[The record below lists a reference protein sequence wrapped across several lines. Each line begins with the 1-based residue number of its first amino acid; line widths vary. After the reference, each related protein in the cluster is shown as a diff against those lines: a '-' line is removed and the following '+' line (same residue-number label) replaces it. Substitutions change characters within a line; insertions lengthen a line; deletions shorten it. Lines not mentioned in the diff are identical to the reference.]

1 MSLEQVN
8 QVKEKHKESILA
20 KDHVVGVGTGYKISH
35 GRQSDRLC
43 VVTLVQKKVPQ
54 SGLPT
59 QSLVP
64 SQLDGVPTDVIEAGE
79 IRALQSPTDVFRP
92 APGGVSIGHFRT
104 TAGTFGCVVRDR
116 EFGTRLILS
125 NNHVLANSNQ
135 ASPGDPILQPSA
147 VDGGRVK
154 DHTLAYLVRFVP
166 LRFGIEKGTC
176 TVANTLADLTNKA
189 AELFGFHHR
198 MEVIRF
204 DTEAINLVDAA
215 AARPASDEDIRDE
228 ILHIGAV
235 DGFVEARLGMSVRK
249 SGRTTGLTTGTV
261 TVLNAS
267 VNVNYLDNKI
277 ARFENQIITSP
288 MSEGGDSGSLLVD
301 GNELKAV
308 GLLFAGSSQVTIYNP
323 IQAVLDALE
332 VDL

>member
-8 QVKEKHKESILA
+8 QIKEQYKESILA
-20 KDHVVGVGTGYKISH
+20 KDHVVGVGTGYKISR
-35 GRQSDRLC
+35 GRQTDRLC
-43 VVTLVQKKVPQ
+43 VVTLVREKIPQ
-54 SGLPT
+54 SGLSP
-59 QSLVP
+59 QSLIP
-64 SQLDGVPTDVIEAGE
+64 NQLDGVATDVVVVGE
-79 IRALQSPTDVFRP
+79 IRAQQSPTEVFRP

-125 NNHVLANSNQ
+125 NNHVLANSNL

-166 LRFGIEKGTC
+166 LKFGIEKGTC
-176 TVANTLADLTNKA
+176 EVANTLADLTNKV
-189 AELFGFHHR
+189 AELFGFNHR

-204 DTEAINLVDAA
+204 DTEAANLVDAA
-215 AARPASDEDIRDE
+215 VARPANDEDIRDE

-235 DGFVEARLGMSVRK
+235 DGYLEPHLGQAVRK
-249 SGRTTGLTTGTV
+249 SGRTTGLTTGTI

-323 IQAVLDALE
+323 IHAVLDALE